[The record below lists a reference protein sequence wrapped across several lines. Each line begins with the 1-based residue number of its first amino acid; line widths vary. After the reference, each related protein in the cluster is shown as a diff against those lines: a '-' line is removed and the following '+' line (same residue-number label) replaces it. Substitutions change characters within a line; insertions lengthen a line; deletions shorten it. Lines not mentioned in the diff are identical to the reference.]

1 MKTANIRFSTYIY
14 QFHEIN
20 IFKDCDARKY
30 GKACSESCGACLHST
45 ICNHITGDCGLGC
58 EPGWQKTA
66 QCKTG
71 NYLIVTSSITLC
83 LSNNYCKCMNLL
95 NNISKQKRQFMEIQ
109 LTFDTYQMKLLIQCY
124 LNVIHFEQK
133 NMSFK
138 QIESQ
143 LK

>member
-1 MKTANIRFSTYIY
+1 
-14 QFHEIN
+14 
-20 IFKDCDARKY
+20 
-30 GKACSESCGACLHST
+30 
-45 ICNHITGDCGLGC
+45 
-58 EPGWQKTA
+58 
-66 QCKTG
+66 
-71 NYLIVTSSITLC
+71 
-83 LSNNYCKCMNLL
+83 MNLL